1 MAQQRRRRHVVQV
14 QAQVDLKLRARELG
28 RTTFVGQHI
37 GGGLL
42 DMIDAALKTPI
53 PSTSLPGELPCPLP
67 G

>member
-1 MAQQRRRRHVVQV
+1 MAQQHRRRHVVQV

-42 DMIDAALKTPI
+42 DMTDAALKT
-53 PSTSLPGELPCPLP
+53 ELQVGSQQQRAPPP
-67 G
+67 